1 MENFK
6 VIDNFFQK
14 LKKNEGKKM
23 SENEIMSE
31 NWKSMTMLILST
43 YIAAIGFALTK
54 FVESNFSI
62 FPWEILV
69 YATIFDVVPLMRTW
83 TNGQSNVKIF
93 AKNEEIHEN
102 ERKYYSELQKR
113 DDALT
118 EIKIQKGITEWE
130 LKLLRDKNE
139 KTEKIE

>member
-1 MENFK
+1 
-6 VIDNFFQK
+6 
-14 LKKNEGKKM
+14 
-23 SENEIMSE
+23 
-31 NWKSMTMLILST
+31 
-43 YIAAIGFALTK
+43 
-54 FVESNFSI
+54 
-62 FPWEILV
+62 LV